1 MKNVHRN
8 ESTNDDI
15 YHFKLKLANFLFYLK
30 QVYVETH
37 RHSRRQNQQ
46 GKEMVHYSMRW
57 RYNTT
62 LYKLPP
68 LCFHHKYT
76 QWRHK
81 LIPLSTRYWKPL
93 RKDLLQEDGGS
104 LTLQEIQRPWRNLFF
119 ATVRHLAL
127 FLVPCGS
134 FQYFRP
140 VTHCA
145 SVTLNKQ
152 WTESFKSSSKITLC
166 RCPPLTL

>member
-1 MKNVHRN
+1 MKNNHGN

-15 YHFKLKLANFLFYLK
+15 YFFKLKLTNFLFYLK

-37 RHSRRQNQQ
+37 RHSRRQNQPR
-46 GKEMVHYSMRW
+46 KEMVHYSMRW

-93 RKDLLQEDGGS
+93 R
-104 LTLQEIQRPWRNLFF
+104 
-119 ATVRHLAL
+119 
-127 FLVPCGS
+127 
-134 FQYFRP
+134 
-140 VTHCA
+140 
-145 SVTLNKQ
+145 
-152 WTESFKSSSKITLC
+152 
-166 RCPPLTL
+166 